1 MNPVLQMEYTNE
13 NKSSVFFDGNTK
25 MTMYNLDGQEEGF
38 PSHDFMFLVHGGPCF
53 FMIVSSLVLKPANRY
68 PKSIEQ
74 IELELIYW
82 LKFLVSNSK
91 RVSQLFLPSVTIV
104 LTHYDKVAHLPEGLQ
119 PIATLVQ
126 RLREEFHSYAEI
138 YPTVF
143 AVDARSLVSV
153 SRLTHH
159 LRMTIKTILQQVPQ
173 VYEVCNDLVRVLHD
187 WRLKN
192 NKAVIK
198 WSEFREICQ
207 LNIPELRLRSRRDN
221 VEKVDTRRRT
231 VAKSL
236 HNLGEIIFFEDLGVL
251 ILDCDWFCRYVLN
264 QLATLKSI
272 KTERS
277 GFIRKQEL
285 EKILQEKLCNQIQ
298 GSNWRAGASFQ
309 GNDVINLLL
318 KLELCYEQEPGNPD
332 TLLLVPSI
340 LEESKEGAQQWHLA
354 MPECRY
360 VGRCLKCTDIHMFLT
375 GDFFPRLQVKHSVPL
390 RL

>member
-1 MNPVLQMEYTNE
+1 
-13 NKSSVFFDGNTK
+13 
-25 MTMYNLDGQEEGF
+25 
-38 PSHDFMFLVHGGPCF
+38 
-53 FMIVSSLVLKPANRY
+53 
-68 PKSIEQ
+68 
-74 IELELIYW
+74 
-82 LKFLVSNSK
+82 
-91 RVSQLFLPSVTIV
+91 
-104 LTHYDKVAHLPEGLQ
+104 
-119 PIATLVQ
+119 
-126 RLREEFHSYAEI
+126 
-138 YPTVF
+138 
-143 AVDARSLVSV
+143 VDARSLVSV